1 MPEQQQKKVKA
12 VKAVRVTAKEA
23 APQEQPSS
31 TPPARQTR
39 RRSQPQS
46 APQPQGVQAS
56 NVLFF
61 DDLEYHASQRERHW
75 ASTSR
80 KKPFYDQWW
89 FWLAAALLVIAV
101 AILAG
106 LL

>member
-23 APQEQPSS
+23 APQEQTSS
-31 TPPARQTR
+31 TPPARQPR
-39 RRSQPQS
+39 S

-56 NVLFF
+56 NVLSF
-61 DDLEYHASQRERHW
+61 DDLEYHAPQRERHW

>member
-23 APQEQPSS
+23 APQEQTSS
-31 TPPARQTR
+31 TPPVR
-39 RRSQPQS
+39 QPQS

-56 NVLFF
+56 NVLSF
-61 DDLEYHASQRERHW
+61 DDLEYHAPQRERHW